1 MVLENV
7 DKLSDE
13 EPPAPVPKA
22 LPAPPAKNQSKR
34 KPDQQ
39 SSSSQAAPKND
50 GGEPSEPP
58 TKKPKAKPKAAKSKP
73 KESKDECQPET
84 TAAEQ
89 EEHVMKRPAAPRKKP
104 AASAP
109 VSDDKPLLCKQIPVQ
124 NRQSRGYLGHQDE
137 GKGNL
142 QGRGPNG
149 LLFFRLNAKRLVI
162 FCVGFWGRQPQLVE
176 PLCFLHEVKPQ
187 EGVPPE
193 KIEEI
198 AVLWLELP
206 IAIRVLI
213 VCVLLRNAQSGGCP
227 TRVCE
232 GSNGSTGYRPC
243 CALPSS
249 CLWGGLLDCCSSNTQ
264 SQSGFVDLYLVRRQ

>member
-1 MVLENV
+1 M
-7 DKLSDE
+7 
-13 EPPAPVPKA
+13 
-22 LPAPPAKNQSKR
+22 
-34 KPDQQ
+34 
-39 SSSSQAAPKND
+39 
-50 GGEPSEPP
+50 
-58 TKKPKAKPKAAKSKP
+58 
-73 KESKDECQPET
+73 
-84 TAAEQ
+84 
-89 EEHVMKRPAAPRKKP
+89 
-104 AASAP
+104 
-109 VSDDKPLLCKQIPVQ
+109 
-124 NRQSRGYLGHQDE
+124 
-137 GKGNL
+137 
-142 QGRGPNG
+142 
-149 LLFFRLNAKRLVI
+149 NAKRLVI
-162 FCVGFWGRQPQLVE
+162 FCVGFWGRQPHLEE

-264 SQSGFVDLYLVRRQ
+264 SQSGFVDLFGEASMITAARGHPSKACHYTIEDEKNDPHDAGEENDESESPTDDKNVD